1 MKNNIYRILLD
12 NKRVNHYTKL
22 LILLNTF
29 DYYND
34 HYIPNKK
41 LMRLLK
47 TYKANVVDLLHQL
60 EEDKIIKLMYTK
72 KRRYFKFT
80 MEEYKREEIKTN
92 YDDIFNYDW
101 LNEED

>member
-29 DYYND
+29 AYYEDY
-34 HYIPNKK
+34 YIPNKK
-41 LMRLLK
+41 LMRLLN

-60 EEDKIIKLMYTK
+60 EEDKLIKLIYTNKK
-72 KRRYFKFT
+72 KRYFRFIQKI
-80 MEEYKREEIKTN
+80 EKEDKP
-92 YDDIFNYDW
+92 DIFNYDW